1 MYKVYLDISATI
13 MNEIFTLSDQNQHNL
28 RNRTDFDVPKV
39 ITVNHGCER
48 GRYLISVVRF
58 GKLNQHK

>member
-1 MYKVYLDISATI
+1 

-28 RNRTDFDVPKV
+28 RNRIDFDVPKV
-39 ITVNHGCER
+39 ITVNHGCES